1 MALGFEMLML
11 LAVFLFGFQPYVS
24 RDVAVDFFRL
34 TIVIFVTGKINIMR
48 EAILLYSQ
56 MSSG

>member
-1 MALGFEMLML
+1 MAVGFERLML
-11 LAVFLFGFQPYVS
+11 LEVFLFGFQPYVS
-24 RDVAVDFFRL
+24 RNVAVDFFRL